1 MTVNAKITQADYNS
15 IRNKL
20 DSVIGTGSASFGWG
34 QTVVSSAVNESTPVA
49 INEWGRLR
57 FDIINA
63 HTHIFG
69 TTPTTVQ
76 PALGNT
82 IKSDIDSVTFNGS
95 ISETTLIAYNQSGA
109 TSMLAIGQ
117 TLTSG
122 GGTGRSII
130 ASINNLPITI
140 TSFTSKTLSS
150 GSYLVEYA
158 ITAQPVA
165 LPFGN
170 NTLVTI
176 SGNSNTNYNGTVP
189 ITASTTTSITV
200 QYSSDPDK
208 TNTTLFVPA
217 GSSGTTLK
225 VANTT
230 NILTGQTISGTGF
243 TSGLTVVSIVDGQ
256 TLTISGTPAATPTT
270 AVAIDGFNSKTLDG
284 SNYLVKFNWAG
295 SSLQNLI
302 GTNCVI
308 AGNSN
313 TNYNGTYVV
322 TDQTSTSVT
331 LQYATD
337 PGTYGTGATTATVG
351 AGTLTFSYS
360 YGTGT
365 TTVTVTPNNPWGYST
380 WTLSGS
386 GTVAYS
392 AMTAANS
399 TTRHPITQYDEFAD
413 TIVTNRFTV
422 HPSQSGTFNWP
433 TTSTAW
439 PGVYGSFWSTRIQTT
454 VTATWSTATNARH
467 FFNSGGEIR
476 FVSSRSGGGGSQQNL
491 AWTSL
496 LNSAG
501 MQSFGAR
508 LPISTAPTNGRN
520 WFQLTSSYQ
529 EIRTPI
535 ASSTPYGSNSYR
547 ISARTPGIA
556 DNSSG
561 TAATI
566 EFLIEWRDNY
576 VDPDVLAGEN
586 ELLNPPGDRVDGTF
600 ALSVSHLFSTGI
612 LEPAGTGNF
621 TVQQPSISVGTIAPA

>member
-1 MTVNAKITQADYNS
+1 MTVNAKITQAEYNS

-20 DSVIGTGSASFGWG
+20 TNVIGTGSASSGWG
-34 QTVVSSAVNESTPVA
+34 QTVVSSAVGVSNPVS
-49 INEWGRLR
+49 INDWGKLR

-63 HTHIFG
+63 HKHIFG

-82 IKSDIDSVTFNGS
+82 IKSDIDSVTFNGA
-95 ISETTLIAYNQSGA
+95 ISGTTLIAYNQSGA

-122 GGTGRSII
+122 GGTGRSIT

-140 TSFTSKTLSS
+140 TSFTSKTASS
-150 GSYLVEYA
+150 GSYLVVYA
-158 ITAQPVA
+158 ITTQPVA

-200 QYSSDPDK
+200 QYFS
-208 TNTTLFVPA
+208 
-217 GSSGTTLK
+217 
-225 VANTT
+225 
-230 NILTGQTISGTGF
+230 
-243 TSGLTVVSIVDGQ
+243 
-256 TLTISGTPAATPTT
+256 
-270 AVAIDGFNSKTLDG
+270 
-284 SNYLVKFNWAG
+284 
-295 SSLQNLI
+295 
-302 GTNCVI
+302 
-308 AGNSN
+308 
-313 TNYNGTYVV
+313 
-322 TDQTSTSVT
+322 
-331 LQYATD
+331 D
-337 PGTYGTGATTATVG
+337 PGTYG
-351 AGTLTFSYS
+351 S
-360 YGTGT
+360 GT

-454 VTATWSTATNARH
+454 VTATWPTATNARH

-476 FVSSRSGGGGSQQNL
+476 FVSSRSSGGGSQQNL

-556 DNSSG
+556 NNSSG

-566 EFLIEWRDNY
+566 EFLIEWIDNY
-576 VDPDVLAGEN
+576 VDPDVLAGRN
-586 ELLNPPGDRVDGTF
+586 ELFNPPGDRVDGTF

-612 LEPAGTGNF
+612 LEPSGTGNF